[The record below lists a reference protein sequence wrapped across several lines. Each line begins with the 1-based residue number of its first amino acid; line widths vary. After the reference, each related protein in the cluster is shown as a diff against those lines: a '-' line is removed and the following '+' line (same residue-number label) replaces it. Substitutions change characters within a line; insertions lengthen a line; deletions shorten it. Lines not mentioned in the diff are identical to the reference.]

1 MLNYLIC
8 STPRVGS
15 NLLSSLI
22 FGTRVLGH
30 PREYF
35 CPYQVALYGPES
47 CGLERVRNAEELHRY
62 IDAVS
67 AKFGSHGRFGI
78 KAHLH
83 QLRRALELG
92 YDFDGRF
99 PDRFVHI
106 TRADVIGQAISHE
119 RAAQT
124 GAWTAQHEEAARPE
138 FTPEKIRATVHACI
152 RDNQAWEALFRNY
165 DVEPYRLSY
174 EALCADMEGELARLL
189 EYLEVDSNT
198 VDLSAAVR
206 SATSHFKPQR
216 DTLNDD
222 WRARYQTWVTERAR
236 VQQDIIAKRREQTQR
251 RTAAAAT

>member
-35 CPYQVALYGPES
+35 CPYQVALYGPEL
-47 CGLERVRNAEELHRY
+47 CGLGRVRNAEEIHRY
-62 IDAVS
+62 IDAVR

-83 QLRRALELG
+83 QLRHALELG

-119 RAAQT
+119 RAMQT
-124 GAWTAQHEEAARPE
+124 GAWTAQHKEAGRPE
-138 FTPEKIRATVHACI
+138 FTPEKIRATVHGFLQ
-152 RDNQAWEALFRNY
+152 DNQAWEALFRNY

-174 EALCADMEGELARLL
+174 EALCADFEGELARVLA
-189 EYLEVDSNT
+189 YLDVDLST
-198 VDLSAAVR
+198 VDLPAAVR
-206 SATSHFKPQR
+206 SATSHFKTQR
-216 DTLNDD
+216 DALNDD
-222 WRARYQTWVTERAR
+222 WRARDLTWINERAR
-236 VQQDIIAKRREQTQR
+236 VQQHIVTKRREQTER
-251 RTAAAAT
+251 RAAAAA

>member
-35 CPYQVALYGPES
+35 CPFQVATYGPEL
-47 CGLERVRNAEELHRY
+47 CGLTRVRNAEELHRY
-62 IDAVS
+62 IDAVK

-83 QLRRALELG
+83 QLRHALELG

-119 RAAQT
+119 RALQT
-124 GAWTAQHEEAARPE
+124 GAWTAQQKEARRPE
-138 FTPEKIRATVHACI
+138 LAPEKIRATVHGFVQE
-152 RDNQAWEALFRNY
+152 NQAWEALFRNY

-189 EYLEVDSNT
+189 EYLEVDPHT
-198 VDLSAAVR
+198 VDVPTAVR
-206 SATSHFKPQR
+206 AATSHFKPQR
-216 DTLNDD
+216 DALNDE
-222 WRARYQTWVTERAR
+222 WRARYLTWINERAR
-236 VQQDIIAKRREQTQR
+236 VQQDIITKRRAP
-251 RTAAAAT
+251 AAA

>member
-22 FGTRVLGH
+22 YGARVLGH

-35 CPYQVALYGPES
+35 CPFQVALYGPEL
-47 CGLERVRNAEELHRY
+47 CGLARVRNADELHRY
-62 IDAVS
+62 IDAVA
-67 AKFGSHGRFGI
+67 AKFGSQGGFGT

-83 QLRRALELG
+83 QLRQALELG
-92 YDFDGRF
+92 YDFEGRF

-119 RAAQT
+119 RACQT
-124 GAWTAQHEEAARPE
+124 GAWTAQHKEAGRAE
-138 FTPEKIRATVHACI
+138 FVPEKIRATVHGFAA
-152 RDNQAWEALFRNY
+152 DNQAWEALFRNY

-174 EALCADMEGELARLL
+174 EALCADFEGELAQLL
-189 EYLEVDSNT
+189 EYLEVDVRT
-198 VDLSAAVR
+198 VDVPAAVR

-216 DTLNDD
+216 DALNDD
-222 WRARYQTWVTERAR
+222 WRARYLTWVHERAR
-236 VQQDIIAKRREQTQR
+236 LQQDILTKRREQTQR
-251 RTAAAAT
+251 RAAAAA